1 MVEKFNTNPEIKP
14 TFLEDTL
21 VVLKKDYTEV
31 NGPHFTENQLCT
43 ILKCGVSKYRSHFF
57 KGRRVST
64 DLVDN
69 SEYCSVEIDVP
80 REDGYTANGCVKAE
94 DLQIYN
100 YD

>member
-1 MVEKFNTNPEIKP
+1 MVEKFNTNPEINP

-21 VVLKKDYTEV
+21 VVLKKDSTEV
-31 NGPHFTENQLCT
+31 HGPHFTENQLCT
-43 ILKCGVSKYRSHFF
+43 ILKCGASKYISHYFN
-57 KGRRVST
+57 GRRVST

-69 SEYCSVEIDVP
+69 SEYCSVEIAVP
-80 REDGYTANGCVKAE
+80 WEDGSTANGCVKAE